1 MAIIARKCLL
11 SISWL
16 ETSALQGVN
25 INKLSWGLQHTS
37 AKSCRFSGVAAR
49 AQWFADKMG
58 SCVFRRVSQKK
69 TYRLSFID
77 PVSSYLLSSCRL
89 WSISS
94 ACSICIDFA
103 CLCPRCIVCWIWKKK
118 LVERVCVCAFL
129 ESKKKRV
136 ESVKLSELQ
145 RMIGRLTD

>member
-37 AKSCRFSGVAAR
+37 AKSCRFSGVTAHTL
-49 AQWFADKMG
+49 WFADKMG
-58 SCVFRRVSQKK
+58 SCVFRRVSQK

-77 PVSSYLLSSCRL
+77 LVSSYLLSSCRL

-103 CLCPRCIVCWIWKKK
+103 CLCPRCIVCWIWEKKK
-118 LVERVCVCAFL
+118 NALWLWDLDIFL
-129 ESKKKRV
+129 MYWKFLHSGLLDGKKK
-136 ESVKLSELQ
+136 KHNL
-145 RMIGRLTD
+145 